1 MLALEVALARKFVV
15 DTICLVM
22 QLDELEGEKK
32 LTAVRRFSV
41 ILESECH
48 WTKQCPIE
56 SPQAPIACLLFCWRL
71 TLALSE
77 ISQPQKKYKLTECTS
92 RTTGRGT
99 KKSLKEPNSFFSR
112 AIKKIKTKIKKIY
125 TGTLKKNWRE
135 FLFDLENY
143 MAPLRNSLLTF
154 CDALS
159 ALCVYAI
166 VLRVLFGRGG
176 CD

>member
-1 MLALEVALARKFVV
+1 MYIAYNWQRNKE
-15 DTICLVM
+15 
-22 QLDELEGEKK
+22 ELKGAKLIFFKSYKTNKDQNEKK
-32 LTAVRRFSV
+32 
-41 ILESECH
+41 
-48 WTKQCPIE
+48 
-56 SPQAPIACLLFCWRL
+56 
-71 TLALSE
+71 
-77 ISQPQKKYKLTECTS
+77 
-92 RTTGRGT
+92 
-99 KKSLKEPNSFFSR
+99 
-112 AIKKIKTKIKKIY
+112 Y